1 MTRLRHH
8 GNTEHPSLPGQKPA
22 ELAAAEPTALEKRS
36 MMSLTDY
43 AGIAGL
49 IAAAAVAI
57 WMLRNHRTIN
67 TTSARHRGAPTLRL
81 PRPAHPERA
90 SSRSSR

>member
-1 MTRLRHH
+1 
-8 GNTEHPSLPGQKPA
+8 
-22 ELAAAEPTALEKRS
+22 
-36 MMSLTDY
+36 MMSMTDY

-57 WMLRNHRTIN
+57 WMLRNHRTVA
-67 TTSARHRGAPTLRL
+67 TTARTGKHRGSPTLRL

-90 SSRSSR
+90 AARGSR